1 MQVTETHALQPLII
15 PPTDEPSAYKLIVTE
30 IPRPISG
37 TIVPVK
43 NKEINDLE
51 VWTLDYGY
59 MHCISTGIV
68 LVCKWLDVCHTCTC
82 TCKWLDVCHT
92 CTCTCKW
99 LDVCHTCTCTCTC
112 TYILLYVQL

>member
-51 VWTLDYGY
+51 V
-59 MHCISTGIV
+59 
-68 LVCKWLDVCHTCTC
+68 
-82 TCKWLDVCHT
+82 
-92 CTCTCKW
+92 
-99 LDVCHTCTCTCTC
+99 
-112 TYILLYVQL
+112 

>member
-1 MQVTETHALQPLII
+1 MLALEKYLAAVNSNSVIPSSINPKNMASGTSDLVRLTNQAKLFHQVTTYEYLILFHMQVTETHALQPLII

-51 VWTLDYGY
+51 V
-59 MHCISTGIV
+59 
-68 LVCKWLDVCHTCTC
+68 
-82 TCKWLDVCHT
+82 
-92 CTCTCKW
+92 
-99 LDVCHTCTCTCTC
+99 
-112 TYILLYVQL
+112 